1 MDDCMLVGGLLEVC
15 VGDVVEVFF
24 QGGHKFYGEVVGI
37 GRGKLM
43 LYCPPLGGK
52 ASYLVV
58 DVEKVAGL
66 RLVSCGNVKVERT
79 VCRG

>member
-1 MDDCMLVGGLLEVC
+1 LDNCMLVSDLLEVC
-15 VGDVVEVFF
+15 IGDVVEVFF
-24 QGGHKFYGEVVGI
+24 QGGYKFYGEVVGVKK
-37 GRGKLM
+37 GKLM
-43 LYCPPLGGK
+43 LYCPPLSGK

-66 RLVSCGNVKVERT
+66 RLVSCGNIKAERS

>member
-1 MDDCMLVGGLLEVC
+1 MLVSDLLEVC
-15 VGDVVEVFF
+15 IGDVVEVFF
-24 QGGHKFYGEVVGI
+24 HVGVKK
-37 GRGKLM
+37 GKLM
-43 LYCPPLGGK
+43 LYCPPLSGK

-66 RLVSCGNVKVERT
+66 RLVSCGNIKAERS